1 MRKCANCSECFYDE
15 DDNHLYCRANG
26 IWNCVDDEKE
36 FTEEPIWC
44 PMKNIEEASINISN
58 QNPVIALKAVI
69 VCTNT
74 QDEYSAGFRNGIRY
88 AISILTGDEPKYED
102 VT

>member
-1 MRKCANCSECFYDE
+1 MDIK
-15 DDNHLYCRANG
+15 
-26 IWNCVDDEKE
+26 
-36 FTEEPIWC
+36 
-44 PMKNIEEASINISN
+44 EASANINN
-58 QNPVIALKAVI
+58 QDPVIALKAAI

-74 QDEYSAGFRNGIRY
+74 QDEYSVGFRNGIRY